1 MAIQLAKSVAPEHL
15 AGKFGS
21 LIPVTDRLHAST
33 PIYITKASGARLYYQ
48 EARKQWD
55 HDGSKEGRWTWIA
68 PTEADPQSY
77 AKISSLRFVCDTLD
91 EAVALRAAAGR
102 FMQEDMDYEKR
113 RRDDFYAQALSG
125 TLEELK
131 A

>member
-15 AGKFGS
+15 AGKFGC

-33 PIYITKASGARLYYQ
+33 PILITRVSGGRFYYR
-48 EARKQWD
+48 EACKQW
-55 HDGSKEGRWTWIA
+55 HSDGSQSGQWTWSVRGDDA
-68 PTEADPQSY
+68 AQSY
-77 AKISSLRFVCDTLD
+77 AKISSLRFVCDTLE